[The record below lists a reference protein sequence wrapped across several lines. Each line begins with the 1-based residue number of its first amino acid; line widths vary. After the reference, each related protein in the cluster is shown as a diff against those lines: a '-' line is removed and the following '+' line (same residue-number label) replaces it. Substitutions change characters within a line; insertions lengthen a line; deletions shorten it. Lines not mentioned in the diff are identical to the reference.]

1 MIQRILDYLRYE
13 LPENLFGKI
22 LSGFLGMALIGCFA
36 FTLIIRRE
44 MHNLEKSIIQ
54 LQYERDSIRI
64 ELGKKHHSSVSW
76 YEKGKGDFCIVK
88 ILPNNI

>member
-36 FTLIIRRE
+36 FTFYLD
-44 MHNLEKSIIQ
+44 N
-54 LQYERDSIRI
+54 
-64 ELGKKHHSSVSW
+64 KKRNAQSRKVNYSTSV
-76 YEKGKGDFCIVK
+76 
-88 ILPNNI
+88 

>member
-1 MIQRILDYLRYE
+1 
-13 LPENLFGKI
+13 
-22 LSGFLGMALIGCFA
+22 
-36 FTLIIRRE
+36 